1 MNSGYKTFLKNF
13 LVNSCYMEFTKQVY
27 EDEADQ
33 YKESIIKRKDDK
45 EIWDK
50 VFNKLHDP
58 FHYLLITLSDEE
70 KSALRQKK
78 VVYEQKT
85 FQEFIDSQVDIK
97 KIGVYDYQRFIK
109 MMEDEGFKN
118 NMVEKYDKEMIK
130 YKLKNEL
137 IYLVQLHLCKQQGIS
152 KYFTEEEMEDTDIML
167 DVVPFYEYLGTKG
180 LLMDDIK
187 PINYNTKIDIDSVLQ
202 KYEMNTFAMVKNMV
216 C

>member
-1 MNSGYKTFLKNF
+1 MDSGYKIFLKNF

-33 YKESIIKRKDDK
+33 YKASILNKKDDK
-45 EIWDK
+45 ETWDK

-78 VVYEQKT
+78 LVYEQKT

-137 IYLVQLHLCKQQGIS
+137 IYLVQLHLCKQQRIS

-167 DVVPFYEYLGTKG
+167 DMVPFYEYLGTKG

-187 PINYNTKIDIDSVLQ
+187 PIKYDTKIDIDSVVE